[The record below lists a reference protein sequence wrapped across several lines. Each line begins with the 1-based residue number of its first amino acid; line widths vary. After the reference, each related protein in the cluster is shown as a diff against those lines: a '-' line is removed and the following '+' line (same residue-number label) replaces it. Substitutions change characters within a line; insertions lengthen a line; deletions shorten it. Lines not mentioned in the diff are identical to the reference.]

1 MKLDQRRAPLA
12 EAVHSFRLENVVPFT
27 TPGHKRGRGIPGETA
42 EWLGSEPFLNDIPVA
57 SGVDDTHMGRGV
69 LTEAERLAADA
80 FGADHCFFLLNGSS
94 IGNQCALLSTAGP
107 GDEVIV
113 ARNFHKSMLAALIL
127 SGARPVYI
135 QPRHDSLLDVSYG
148 VDPRALADALHTH
161 PGARAVLLVSPTYF
175 GIASDLASLAGL
187 AHSQNVPLIV
197 DEAWAP
203 HFAFHPALPPTA
215 MASGADI
222 GIASIHKVLSG
233 FTQSSIMNVQGTHI
247 SISRLATCLGL
258 LQTTSPSAFILASI
272 DACRR
277 HMALHGHDLL
287 DNTLRLAEQARGAI
301 NSLPNLRVIGD
312 EILGAPDAADL
323 DRTKLVIDL
332 SESGIS
338 GYAAD
343 VWLRER
349 HRITVEM
356 SDDRRI
362 VALLSIAD
370 DEASVNHL
378 IQALTELS
386 DSGLDRIETRRALPY
401 DGQALQAESVVTPRE
416 AFFADVEPVPLHDA
430 RGRIA
435 AEVITPYPPG
445 IPLLAPGER
454 ISGQIV
460 EYLEAGIAAGMHVTG
475 AVDRSLSTLK
485 VVK

>member
-12 EAVHSFRLENVVPFT
+12 EAVHSFRQENVVPFT

-42 EWLGSEPFLNDIPVA
+42 EWLGAEPFLNDIPLA

-69 LTEAERLAADA
+69 LAEAEKLAADA
-80 FGADHCFFLLNGSS
+80 FGAEHSFFLLNGSS
-94 IGNQCALLSTAGP
+94 LGNQSALMAVAGP

-127 SGARPVYI
+127 TGARPVYI
-135 QPRHDSLLDVSYG
+135 RPRHNSPLDVSYG
-148 VDPRALADALHTH
+148 VDPRALADALHRH
-161 PGARAVLLVSPTYF
+161 PSARAVLLVSPTYF
-175 GIASDLASLAGL
+175 GIASDLASLSGL
-187 AHSQNVPLIV
+187 AHQHGLPLIV

-215 MASGADI
+215 MVGGADI

-233 FTQSSIMNVQGTHI
+233 FTQSSIMNVQGTHV
-247 SISRLATCLGL
+247 SVSRLATCLGL
-258 LQTTSPSAFILASI
+258 LQTTSPSAFVLASI

-277 HMALHGHDLL
+277 QMALHGRELL
-287 DNTLRLAEQARGAI
+287 DRTLQLADGARAAI
-301 NSLPNLRVIGD
+301 NRLPGLHVMGD
-312 EILGAPDAADL
+312 EIVGAPDAAAL

-349 HRITVEM
+349 HRVTVEM
-356 SDDRRI
+356 SDHRRI

-370 DEASVNHL
+370 DESSVGHL
-378 IQALTELS
+378 VGAIRELS
-386 DSGLDRIETRRALPY
+386 ESRCERTETRRALPH
-401 DGQALQAESVVTPRE
+401 DSVTLQTESVLTPRE
-416 AFFADVEPVPLHDA
+416 AFFADVESVPLHQA
-430 RGRIA
+430 RGRLA

-454 ISGQIV
+454 ITREIV
-460 EYLEAGIAAGMHVTG
+460 EYLEEGIAAGMHVTG

-485 VVK
+485 VVR